1 MRKTK
6 HTIKRWCEWE
16 KRNIVHTIEK
26 EAGTGRGNEQ
36 WEKESDS
43 TSSIGDEVPTSRV
56 GEEQWNWAS
65 KERKSDSTISI
76 GDEALALGARE
87 EQQEWV
93 KRELKGEE
101 LGLRVPLG

>member
-16 KRNIVHTIEK
+16 RGNIVHTIEK
-26 EAGTGRGNEQ
+26 GGNEH
-36 WEKESDS
+36 WEKESES
-43 TSSIGDEVPTSRV
+43 TSSIGDGVPTFGV
-56 GEEQWNWAS
+56 GEEQWKWARR
-65 KERKSDSTISI
+65 ERNSDSTSWI
-76 GDEALALGARE
+76 GVEALALGARE

-93 KRELKGEE
+93 KRELEGEE